1 MYEAVSRI
9 ELPIKWYSELAEY
22 AQKEKIIFLS
32 TPFDEEKVDLLEK
45 INVPAFK
52 VASGDLTCY
61 SFLKYIAQKKK
72 PIILS
77 TGMATLEEVKK
88 AIKIVN
94 SVGNREII
102 LLHCVSNYPSKL
114 KDANIRA
121 MVTMQNTFNLPVGY
135 SDHSPGYI
143 VPLGAVA
150 LGASVIEKHITFN
163 RNLKGPDHPFAL
175 EVEEFSEMI
184 KKIRELEKALGD
196 GKKRPVL
203 EELPE
208 RKFARRGLYAKSDI
222 SKGVILKEEMIKM
235 VRPSYENSPRDIQE
249 VIDKK
254 AIMEIVKDESI
265 TLEKIQTQ

>member
-1 MYEAVSRI
+1 
-9 ELPIKWYSELAEY
+9 
-22 AQKEKIIFLS
+22 
-32 TPFDEEKVDLLEK
+32 
-45 INVPAFK
+45 
-52 VASGDLTCY
+52 
-61 SFLKYIAQKKK
+61 
-72 PIILS
+72 
-77 TGMATLEEVKK
+77 
-88 AIKIVN
+88 
-94 SVGNREII
+94 
-102 LLHCVSNYPSKL
+102 
-114 KDANIRA
+114 
-121 MVTMQNTFNLPVGY
+121 MQNTFNLPVGY

-222 SKGVILKEEMIKM
+222 SKGVYYFY
-235 VRPSYENSPRDIQE
+235 SFFNFF
-249 VIDKK
+249 
-254 AIMEIVKDESI
+254 ESSHSCREYYW
-265 TLEKIQTQ
+265 LFLLSNVF